1 MGKKLRNSIEIAV
14 EQFQNLLEK
23 CLQTKDEHEK
33 VILVRRLVNLVGV
46 IQFLISVQKITPHV

>member
-1 MGKKLRNSIEIAV
+1 MGRKIRNSIEIAV

-23 CLQTKDEHEK
+23 CLRTKDEHER

-46 IQFLISVQKITPHV
+46 IQFLISVQKITPHI